1 MPRGDVGPL
10 RKHQWKKGQSGNPKG
25 RPKKLP
31 DLKEVLINVLAE
43 TKEGRSALEAVLMT
57 MRAKALKGDT
67 RAAELLLD
75 RAYGKAKQEHDVLAQ
90 FTNVIMPLPPPNPEL
105 DMQILH
111 LEPEP
116 DKPALDAAGDSE
128 QEDED

>member
-43 TKEGRSALEAVLMT
+43 TKEGKMAIEAILMAMRS
-57 MRAKALKGDT
+57 KALKGDV

-75 RAYGKAKQEHDVLAQ
+75 RGYGKAKQEHDVLAQ
-90 FTNVIMPLPPPNPEL
+90 FTNVIMPLPPANPTLEISSI
-105 DMQILH
+105 DM
-111 LEPEP
+111 EPE
-116 DKPALDAAGDSE
+116 KERRRLESGEDASE
-128 QEDED
+128 LEE